1 MPMGYPIYSLIFNDY
16 KCHKFIINDI
26 FRLNVQAE
34 CEMLKASTNKLIS
47 DKN

>member
-1 MPMGYPIYSLIFNDY
+1 MPMEYPNYSLIFNDY
-16 KCHKFIINDI
+16 KCGKFINDI

-34 CEMLKASTNKLIS
+34 CEILKASTNKVIS